1 MRKNRAMPADPPRR
15 RRTPG
20 PPGTNIRADIAKTA
34 RLWGLSLVC
43 ATVGAYVVWRTDT
56 LLPGIYAFLITL
68 AVLGL
73 ALYAYE
79 RRRR

>member
-1 MRKNRAMPADPPRR
+1 MPADPPRR

-43 ATVGAYVVWRTDT
+43 ASVGAYVVWRTDT
-56 LLPGIYAFLITL
+56 LRPGIYAFLITL
-68 AVLGL
+68 AILGA
-73 ALYAYE
+73 ALYVYE